1 MNNLAAAVLAQLEK
15 VVLSYSD
22 AEGFSLINNSQPW
35 FEEIWG
41 TQFPQDLIGSSDYL
55 DNFLIDATEFWQQG
69 NGRSI
74 SSGPFI
80 ESVSSNSKLPLEAEA
95 HIVEGQAVLI
105 LTNLGESYQQRL
117 DLLQAAR
124 QNLLTQE
131 QLEIEVSKRTATI
144 REREFE
150 ISGRLIYASGFR
162 DEETGAHIRR
172 IGMYS
177 AAMAKALGWSQ
188 YAVDDILSA
197 APMHDLGKIGIPDT
211 ILKKPGRSTEE
222 EFSVM
227 QSHPLIGGQILGG
240 SESDMIKMAS
250 DIAECHHEC
259 WDGSGYPKG
268 LKGDEIPIAARIVS
282 IVDVYDA
289 LVHAR
294 VYKPAFSEPEAL
306 AIMAEQVGKKYD
318 PELFQVFLDNLQAMR
333 DIRAQVL
340 D

>member
-1 MNNLAAAVLAQLEK
+1 MKDLAAAILAQLDQ
-15 VVLSYSD
+15 VALAYSETD
-22 AEGFSLINNSQPW
+22 GFRLVSNSQPW

-41 TQFPQDLIGSSDYL
+41 KQFAQDLVGCSDYL
-55 DNFLIDATEFWQQG
+55 DNFLIDAIAHWRLGADTA
-69 NGRSI
+69 I
-74 SSGPFI
+74 TSGPFI
-80 ESVSSNSKLPLEAEA
+80 ESLSANASLPLEAQA
-95 HIVEGQAVLI
+95 INVEGQAVLI
-105 LTNLGESYQQRL
+105 LTSLGESYTQRL
-117 DLLQAAR
+117 KLLQAAR

-172 IGMYS
+172 IGLYS

-188 YAVDDILSA
+188 FAVDDILSA
-197 APMHDLGKIGIPDT
+197 APMHDIGKIGIPDT
-211 ILKKPGRSTEE
+211 ILKKAGRLTPE
-222 EFSVM
+222 EFTVM
-227 QSHPLIGGQILGG
+227 KTHPAIGGQILGG
-240 SESDMIKMAS
+240 SDSDMIKMAA

-259 WDGSGYPKG
+259 FDGSGYPKG
-268 LKGDEIPIAARIVS
+268 LKGEEIPVAARIVS

-294 VYKPAFSEPEAL
+294 VYKPAFPEPEAL
-306 AIMAEQVGKKYD
+306 AIMAEQVGSKYD
-318 PELFQVFLDNLQAMR
+318 PDLFQLFLDNLQTMR
-333 DIRAQVL
+333 DIRAEVV